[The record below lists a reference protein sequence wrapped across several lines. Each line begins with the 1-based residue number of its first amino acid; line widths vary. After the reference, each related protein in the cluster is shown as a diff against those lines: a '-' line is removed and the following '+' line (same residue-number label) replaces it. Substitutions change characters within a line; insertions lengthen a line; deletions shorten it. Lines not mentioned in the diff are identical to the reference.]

1 MKTFSHSYSFT
12 YRCYFLFIWVLI
24 NTQSCTDIDFNKN
37 TNSETYLELY
47 MNTDKDD
54 DVYLVD
60 YNTTKSHSYTSVYYN
75 TNDLNRVFWT
85 SVDTFCVYYF
95 NEKIC
100 DEIINYST
108 YSSQNDDGTWGGK
121 QMIYLKKTFKGKQL
135 SVVGCIDENTC
146 DRIVFRVR

>member
-1 MKTFSHSYSFT
+1 MKQTIFEHP
-12 YRCYFLFIWVLI
+12 LI
-24 NTQSCTDIDFNKN
+24 QRDITQLRNKN

-85 SVDTFCVYYF
+85 SVDTFCVY
-95 NEKIC
+95 
-100 DEIINYST
+100 
-108 YSSQNDDGTWGGK
+108 
-121 QMIYLKKTFKGKQL
+121 
-135 SVVGCIDENTC
+135 
-146 DRIVFRVR
+146 